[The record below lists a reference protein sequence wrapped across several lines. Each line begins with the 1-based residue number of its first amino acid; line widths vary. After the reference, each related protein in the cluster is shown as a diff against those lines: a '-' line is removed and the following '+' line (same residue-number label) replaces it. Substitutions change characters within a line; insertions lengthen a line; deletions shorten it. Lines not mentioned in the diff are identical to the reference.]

1 MEPIGFDFYEYIGKE
16 GIKLKKRLIYLMLF
30 LLVFTIISGCSPKEK
45 NSEPKLGKYVLQG
58 AETEDWAWVILKENH
73 QFLFNRN
80 IATSYLPMGTY
91 TVENTTLILK
101 ANENELYYFMID
113 GDELILQ
120 GNKLTDQLLKDHAIF
135 KLTRTD

>member
-1 MEPIGFDFYEYIGKE
+1 MEPIRFDFYEDIGKE

-58 AETEDWAWVILKENH
+58 AETEDWAWVILKDNH

-80 IATSYLPMGTY
+80 LATSYLPMGTY

-101 ANENELYYFMID
+101 ANENELYYFTID